1 VGYRYVNTILDQVD
15 SKRIALHQ
23 QMQEHEDRMR
33 YLFHHINDVGQKH
46 ADFLIEDFLPKGC
59 VAILA
64 GDPKV
69 GKTALATAIA
79 LAVAEG
85 TPFAGMK
92 AKRAGVLWL
101 ALEESPQ
108 ERAMVTLPVKERL
121 AETDFFITYDKVA
134 IDSPDG
140 INELRTW
147 RNEIDAGLIVVDPL
161 HAAHSGRS
169 LADGWG
175 ARKTLAALKTFCNH
189 NGVSALLL
197 HHIGRK
203 SMRVA
208 ENAQLAACAG
218 MSMLLTARREEE
230 GRIITLRCAG
240 RGDHA
245 NRVLHFAS
253 RNPLDYE
260 STEPPKPQ
268 PKQQRVIES
277 EPLKYRVDDDIVA
290 CLVLAD
296 GARSASF
303 IAGQL
308 QRNPNSIRNA
318 LARLLAKDRVRL
330 VSIESRVKYYS
341 HVKTGKS
348 VGLID
353 EKSEVNVNNSPSKK
367 ETA

>member
-1 VGYRYVNTILDQVD
+1 
-15 SKRIALHQ
+15 
-23 QMQEHEDRMR
+23 
-33 YLFHHINDVGQKH
+33 
-46 ADFLIEDFLPKGC
+46 
-59 VAILA
+59 
-64 GDPKV
+64 
-69 GKTALATAIA
+69 
-79 LAVAEG
+79 
-85 TPFAGMK
+85 MK

-353 EKSEVNVNNSPSKK
+353 EKSEVNVNNSLPKK